1 MPRPEQSLTYASY
14 LRLPELLS
22 LQTPQ
27 SDPQAHDE
35 LQFIIVHQA
44 FELWFRL
51 LLYEIRAIIGHLQAG
66 EVREAIWLFRRLIEI
81 ERVMTQQ
88 VQIME
93 TMSPARFL
101 EFRDVLQPAS
111 GFQSVQFR
119 ELEFLS
125 GLQGEQAEHFLAVFE
140 NNEAAR
146 TRLQR
151 VLDGP
156 NLWSAF
162 CELLDRRGFDMTD
175 EERCQQAVMQVYTES
190 QYIDLHQLCETMVE
204 YDELF
209 RVWRSRHALMAERM
223 IGAKPGTGHEQVR
236 GLQVRGLID
245 QESFQ
250 EPGVRYLQG
259 RVGLRF
265 FPLLWEMRTRLTG
278 AAGSTGSAGSEE
290 GNDGG

>member
-51 LLYEIRAIIGHLQAG
+51 LLYEIRAIIAHLQAG

-101 EFRDVLQPAS
+101 EFRDLLQPAS

-125 GLQGEQAEHFLAVFE
+125 GLQGEQAEHFLEVFE
-140 NNEAAR
+140 NNPEAY
-146 TRLQR
+146 TRLQHA
-151 VLDGP
+151 LEGP

-162 CELLDRRGFDMTD
+162 CELLHSRGFDVAD
-175 EERCQQAVMQVYTES
+175 EEQQQQAVMQVYAES

-236 GLQVRGLID
+236 TLQASGLID
-245 QESFQ
+245 EESFQ

-259 RVGLRF
+259 RVRLRF
-265 FPLLWEMRTRLTG
+265 FPILWEMRTRLTSSTSS
-278 AAGSTGSAGSEE
+278 AAGSE
-290 GNDGG
+290 GGKDAK

>member
-27 SDPQAHDE
+27 SDPHAHDE

-51 LLYEIRAIIGHLQAG
+51 LVYEIRAIIGHLQAG

-93 TMSPARFL
+93 TMSPVRFL
-101 EFRDVLQPAS
+101 EFRDLLQPAS

-125 GLQGEQAEHFLAVFE
+125 GFQGEQAEHFLDVFD
-140 NNEAAR
+140 NNQEAR

-151 VLDGP
+151 ALEGP

-162 CELLDRRGFDMTD
+162 CELLRSRGFDMTD
-175 EERCQQAVMQVYTES
+175 AQQQRQAVIQVYAES
-190 QYIDLHQLCETMVE
+190 QHIDLHQLCETMVE

-223 IGAKPGTGHEQVR
+223 IGAKPGTGHEQMKR
-236 GLQVRGLID
+236 LSG

-250 EPGVRYLQG
+250 EPGVRYLQS
-259 RVGLRF
+259 RVSLRF
-265 FPLLWEMRTRLTG
+265 FPILWEIRTQL
-278 AAGSTGSAGSEE
+278 TGSAGPGG